1 MRKLQLLKTALL
13 TLVLL
18 LPALSSAA
26 EPEEMMEPARQ
37 ESMEPAQQ
45 ETIKPAQES
54 MESAQMTVERF
65 VTSRNVENHEPV
77 GVTDTFSADAEK
89 AYAFLEAT
97 DISAD
102 VQVDFVWYHD
112 ETEIAR
118 VPLSIRKGY
127 RWRTYSSKK
136 LAGRTGKW
144 RVEIQDQSGKSLSSL
159 EFTVE

>member
-1 MRKLQLLKTALL
+1 MRKIQLLKTVLL

-18 LPALSSAA
+18 LPALSSAV
-26 EPEEMMEPARQ
+26 EPEET
-37 ESMEPAQQ
+37 MEPAQQ
-45 ETIKPAQES
+45 ETMKPAQESMESAQES

-65 VTSRNVENHEPV
+65 VASRNVENHEPV
-77 GVTDTFSADAEK
+77 GVTETFSADTEK

-97 DISAD
+97 NISAD
-102 VQVDFVWYHD
+102 VKVDFVWYHGD
-112 ETEIAR
+112 TEMAR

-136 LAGRTGKW
+136 LAGRTGNW
-144 RVEIQDQSGKSLSSL
+144 RVEIQDQSGKSLASL